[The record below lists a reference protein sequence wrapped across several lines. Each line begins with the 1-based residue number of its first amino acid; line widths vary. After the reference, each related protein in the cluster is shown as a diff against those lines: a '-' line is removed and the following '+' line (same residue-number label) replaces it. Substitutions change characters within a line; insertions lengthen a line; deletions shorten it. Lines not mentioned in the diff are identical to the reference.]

1 MGLDAPTVEKTAVK
15 IFNIPNM
22 LSLSRILSVPVFILL
37 MLNPTPIRALSAGI
51 VFSLASATDWLD
63 GYLARK
69 WGQVTKA
76 GKLLDPIADK
86 ILIMAALVMLVEIR
100 SDIVHSWIAIV
111 LIGREFAVT
120 GLRAIASS
128 DGIVIPAESAGK
140 YKVGAQITAVLC
152 LLLGYYVPTGWMRD
166 LGTIALWVAMVLAVY
181 SAFQYFRT
189 YWNQLNGN
197 GSKGSV

>member
-1 MGLDAPTVEKTAVK
+1 MGLDAPTVEETAVK
-15 IFNIPNM
+15 IFNVPNM

-37 MLNPTPIRALSAGI
+37 MLNPTPVRALSAGI

-86 ILIMAALVMLVEIR
+86 ILIMAALVILVKIR

-128 DGIVIPAESAGK
+128 DGIVIPAESVGK

-152 LLLGYYVPTGWMRD
+152 LLLDYYMPREWMRD
-166 LGTIALWVAMVLAVY
+166 LGAAALWAAMILAVY

-189 YWNQLNGN
+189 YWNQLEG
-197 GSKGSV
+197 KRE

>member
-1 MGLDAPTVEKTAVK
+1 MDASPVEETAVS

-37 MLNPTPIRALSAGI
+37 LLEPSPLRALLAGI

-69 WGQVTKA
+69 WGQVTKV

-86 ILIMAALVMLVEIR
+86 ILIMSALVILVELR
-100 SDIVHSWIAIV
+100 PYVVHAWIAIV
-111 LIGREFAVT
+111 IIGREFAVT

-128 DGIVIPAESAGK
+128 EGIIIPAETVGK

-152 LLLGYYVPTGWMRD
+152 LLLDYYLTLDWLRD
-166 LGTIALWVAMVLAVY
+166 LGTLALWTAMILSVY
-181 SAFQYFRT
+181 SAVRYFMR
-189 YWNQLNGN
+189 YWGQLNHP
-197 GSKGSV
+197 

>member
-1 MGLDAPTVEKTAVK
+1 MDAPTVEETAVN

-22 LSLSRILSVPVFILL
+22 LSLSRILSVPVFIIL
-37 MLNPTPIRALSAGI
+37 MLEPTPGRALVAGV

-86 ILIMAALVMLVEIR
+86 ILIMSALVILVEIR
-100 SDIVHSWIAIV
+100 SDVVHAWIAIV
-111 LIGREFAVT
+111 IIGREFAVT

-128 DGIVIPAESAGK
+128 ENIIIPAETVGK
-140 YKVGAQITAVLC
+140 YKVGAQITAVLS
-152 LLLGYYVPTGWMRD
+152 LLLDYYMTQEWLRD
-166 LGTIALWVAMVLAVY
+166 LGSVALWIAMILAVY
-181 SAFQYFRT
+181 SAVKYFKT
-189 YWNQLNGN
+189 YWKQLN
-197 GSKGSV
+197 